1 LNYLSECAS
10 WGKKEKE
17 KFAPSAFSIEQANPQ
32 TSQAN
37 HLTPKRQ
44 QSTHPQTNN
53 QSINQPCRYFDR
65 VRQIQISGTRHSG
78 VHFNPQSSLWF
89 PDLRWFFVEALCCL
103 SLMRSSRALPCSC
116 TTRALVSGEVSPGT
130 SAARSSIAWSLAKHS
145 FRFCSCVRCVSDTI
159 TNSPTLLILPRS
171 YIVKSRPAS
180 GQHEG
185 VCLVKQAECLQG
197 KVATAQSTIS
207 TSRRR
212 TYGRIQSA
220 LSTSNLE
227 NERET
232 TRMPCHSNP
241 SKKKVE
247 REREERA
254 KTEDLPWCSL

>member
-1 LNYLSECAS
+1 MRVGERKK
-10 WGKKEKE
+10 GKS
-17 KFAPSAFSIEQANPQ
+17 FPQVQFSIEQANPQ

-65 VRQIQISGTRHSG
+65 VRQIQISGTRHS

-130 SAARSSIAWSLAKHS
+130 SAARSIIAWSLAKHS

-212 TYGRIQSA
+212 TYGGIQSA